1 VPVVL
6 TDTSIRP
13 SEEMLMMVS
22 PQPAASTRAA
32 SGTRDRRR
40 ADMENLLMPQHL
52 AAPWRFP

>member
-1 VPVVL
+1 VVL

-22 PQPAASTRAA
+22 PHPAASTRAA

-40 ADMENLLMPQHL
+40 ADMETLLMPQHL